1 MRMAMYQEILYHLI
15 VRGKLRQLLAL
26 TFLMLLIL
34 QGHTIRVRER
44 EVLQFLHINDY

>member
-1 MRMAMYQEILYHLI
+1 
-15 VRGKLRQLLAL
+15 
-26 TFLMLLIL
+26 MLLIL

>member
-1 MRMAMYQEILYHLI
+1 
-15 VRGKLRQLLAL
+15 LAL